1 MALEAINDIK
11 KAEDQAEKLVQEATI
26 RSKEI
31 IKNASIQ
38 AEEEYNKILECAN
51 LRKIEIL
58 KKSEEDG
65 NLEAAPIL
73 EKGEEEVQEIKN
85 VSDDKQNNAINL
97 IVERI
102 VKIHGNS

>member
-11 KAEDQAEKLVQEATI
+11 KAEDKAEILVQEAQAQ
-26 RSKEI
+26 SKEL
-31 IKNASIQ
+31 IKSAKIM
-38 AEEEYNKILECAN
+38 AEQEYNNILNSAN
-51 LRKIEIL
+51 LRKNEIL

-65 NLEAAPIL
+65 NFEAKPIL
-73 EKGEEEVQEIKN
+73 EKGEKEVEDIKN
-85 VSDDKQNNAINL
+85 ISDEKKNNAINL